1 MNVLIIILTIVIFGI
16 MDFYVY
22 NAVKGNTKHL
32 KLYRIFQI
40 VIDIIIGIGLFLI
53 FNIFAS
59 IGYWII
65 RLTGG
70 ADLIFYVVDYWVKGK
85 IYNGESGWTNN
96 ARTGFAHLTW
106 MFPLGWIKKKGTL
119 SKFDVIYCVILG
131 LIISTILQV
140 INF

>member
-1 MNVLIIILTIVIFGI
+1 
-16 MDFYVY
+16 MDFYIY
-22 NAVKGNTKHL
+22 NSVKGNTKHL

-40 VIDIIIGIGLFLI
+40 VIDIIIGIVLFFI

-59 IGYWII
+59 IGYLII

-70 ADLIFYVVDYWVKGK
+70 ADLVFYVIDYFVKGK

-106 MFPLGWIKKKGTL
+106 MFPLGWIKKRGTL
-119 SKFDVIYCVILG
+119 TKFDVIYCVILG
-131 LIISTILQV
+131 LIISIILQV